1 MDSRQRSDRP
11 VHVRPKFNV
20 SEPFEGI
27 IAVQMNQCF
36 RDTLCRFITECE
48 GVDAEILVFYDV
60 MTGRN
65 EFNEVQ
71 GFSVSPPYGGV
82 TIVQMDETFAN
93 IMKQF
98 ISDIEGVESEI
109 WAFRQALADPAAS
122 SQLRAMKKMQ
132 RKDRDNG
139 GSSRS
144 YGGGRRDFRDRPPVR
159 DHIR

>member
-1 MDSRQRSDRP
+1 MDSRPNRP
-11 VHVRPKFNV
+11 APVRPKFNV

-36 RDTLCRFITECE
+36 RDTLCRFIADCE

-65 EFNEVQ
+65 EFNEAQ
-71 GFSVSPPYGGV
+71 GFSISEPYGGV

-98 ISDIEGVESEI
+98 ISEIDGVESEI
-109 WAFRQALADPAAS
+109 WAFKQALADPAAS

-132 RKDRDNG
+132 MHRKENAG
-139 GSSRS
+139 NRS
-144 YGGGRRDFRDRPPVR
+144 YNGGRRESRDRPPADHHVR
-159 DHIR
+159 